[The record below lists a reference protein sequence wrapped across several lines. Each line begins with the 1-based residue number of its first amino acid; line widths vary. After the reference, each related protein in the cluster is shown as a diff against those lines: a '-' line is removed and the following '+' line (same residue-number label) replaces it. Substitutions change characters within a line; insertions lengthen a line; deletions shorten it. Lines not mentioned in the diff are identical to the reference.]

1 VILLPDEEGYVAFVP
16 LFPGCT
22 TEGDTPRQALKNA
35 REALELLLDEP
46 TEDDVENLELSYVDH
61 VIVGEIEVEVPT
73 KTKAKATA

>member
-1 VILLPDEEGYVAFVP
+1 
-16 LFPGCT
+16 
-22 TEGDTPRQALKNA
+22 
-35 REALELLLDEP
+35 LDEP